1 METHEV
7 PQESNENEDLKY
19 KESNENEDLKY
30 EGEGYSLAE
39 ELWLM

>member
-7 PQESNENEDLKY
+7 PQ
-19 KESNENEDLKY
+19 ESNENEDLKY